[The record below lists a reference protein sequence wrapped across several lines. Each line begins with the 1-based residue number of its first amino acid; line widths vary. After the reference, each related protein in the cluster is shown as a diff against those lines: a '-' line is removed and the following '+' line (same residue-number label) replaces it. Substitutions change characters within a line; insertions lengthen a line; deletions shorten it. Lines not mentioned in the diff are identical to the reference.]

1 MIDGL
6 PKTGDTSNTDMK
18 DAPKN
23 QSPDVPGV
31 PYVPDHD
38 INPNADMRSVV
49 DKLMDEELLKLH
61 PDSIVVPTTGTAK
74 GAISSVTAK
83 KEEIKILAIAALL
96 TKERILKQDERI
108 YRARVLHSLVERL
121 PRLEKA
127 AFLCLLLFLVS
138 DRVSLKAPDT
148 SSFTKNLSVL
158 IVRVAG
164 AAVDGL
170 FHVTA
175 VGLISIVQIASLSS
189 SRVRDQSKNSRRASS
204 QLPSNRIL
212 EKSQSSPTPR
222 TGKSQEAACQL
233 DTQLYKRNGH
243 RLTPP
248 SLDYSLLS
256 SPSAGGIFENRDEHF
271 GQNAHVRSHRSV
283 FPRHILRSFLEHFTL
298 SYRLGFPPD
307 LSHQANSLDW

>member
-1 MIDGL
+1 MNKNRL
-6 PKTGDTSNTDMK
+6 LQNTLW
-18 DAPKN
+18 
-23 QSPDVPGV
+23 DVEEEQWA
-31 PYVPDHD
+31 
-38 INPNADMRSVV
+38 NPLVRRSRLQVES
-49 DKLMDEELLKLH
+49 DE
-61 PDSIVVPTTGTAK
+61 SYN
-74 GAISSVTAK
+74 K
-83 KEEIKILAIAALL
+83 K
-96 TKERILKQDERI
+96 
-108 YRARVLHSLVERL
+108 
-121 PRLEKA
+121 
-127 AFLCLLLFLVS
+127 
-138 DRVSLKAPDT
+138 
-148 SSFTKNLSVL
+148 
-158 IVRVAG
+158 
-164 AAVDGL
+164 
-170 FHVTA
+170 
-175 VGLISIVQIASLSS
+175 SLSS